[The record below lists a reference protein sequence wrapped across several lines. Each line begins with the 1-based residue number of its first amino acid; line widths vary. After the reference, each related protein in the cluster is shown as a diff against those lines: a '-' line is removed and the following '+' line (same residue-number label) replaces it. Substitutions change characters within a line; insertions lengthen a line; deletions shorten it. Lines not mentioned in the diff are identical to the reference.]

1 METKSNYVMVGAVT
15 LLLLVL
21 LAAFTVWLSR
31 LGDGDKKEYDIFFQ
45 QSVNGLAKGSL
56 WAKLKA

>member
-15 LLLLVL
+15 LLLLAL

-31 LGDGDKKEYDIFFQ
+31 TSEGDKKEYDYLFMQI
-45 QSVNGLAKGSL
+45 LTK
-56 WAKLKA
+56 